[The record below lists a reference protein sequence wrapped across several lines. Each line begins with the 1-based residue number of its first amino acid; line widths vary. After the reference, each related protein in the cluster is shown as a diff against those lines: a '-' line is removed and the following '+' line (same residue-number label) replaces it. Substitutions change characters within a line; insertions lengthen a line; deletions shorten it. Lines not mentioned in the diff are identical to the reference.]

1 MSGSG
6 RKPDFRVTRQIENHG
21 FLTRILAEL
30 SAEFLSKIE
39 FPVLAGGQV
48 MICRNRRLFLQQTN
62 GLAILTVLLM
72 FAGLPARAQQ
82 SATDTAAHDHQHMS
96 HQMEESRQVSEQ
108 DRAMMLADK
117 KESEFNHH
125 FAGILVILAG
135 VFLLAQGSLPNRWSF
150 LRYLWPSCF
159 LLAGLFLMVFSDTEL
174 WPFGPQSW
182 VYGLAHNA
190 EVLQHKVFA
199 LILLV
204 LGFVE
209 FQRARGV
216 LNSRWAGWVFPVAA
230 FCGSVMLLFHEH
242 HPGMHGADHMTV
254 MARVQAEHL
263 NFAVAGFGIGLLKG
277 LSEVRSRWQILL
289 ARIWPIGLI
298 ALGILLLLYTE

>member
-1 MSGSG
+1 
-6 RKPDFRVTRQIENHG
+6 
-21 FLTRILAEL
+21 LAEL
-30 SAEFLSKIE
+30 SVEFSSKID
-39 FPVLAGGQV
+39 FADLAGGQV
-48 MICRNRRLFLQQTN
+48 MICSNRRNLPQLTN
-62 GLAILTVLLM
+62 RLAIWTVLLM
-72 FAGLPARAQQ
+72 FAGLPVRAQQ
-82 SATDTAAHDHQHMS
+82 SATDAAAHDHQHMS
-96 HQMEESRQVSEQ
+96 NQAEESTQVSEQ
-108 DRAMMLADK
+108 DHAMMLADK

-135 VFLLAQGSLPNRWSF
+135 VFLLAQSSLPNRWSF
-150 LRYLWPSCF
+150 VRYLWPSCF
-159 LLAGLFLMVFSDTEL
+159 LLAGLFLLVFSDTEL

-182 VYGLAHNA
+182 IYGLTHNA
-190 EVLQHKVFA
+190 EDLQHKAFA

-242 HPGMHGADHMTV
+242 HPGMHGADHMIV

-289 ARIWPIGLI
+289 ARIWPIALI
-298 ALGILLLLYTE
+298 ALGILLMLYTE